1 MGEAEFLKEQ
11 MAAAKAAPAPS
22 VKSSISSYLFGTKST
37 PAPTPPPVPPRSST
51 SDSYD
56 YTAEARKKRSA
67 ANAAKPALDIKE
79 SISNIS
85 SGIGQKLSNL
95 KGGAAVIGS
104 KPAVTGSKPDEV
116 VKKTPELSEYEKQ
129 IMAGTSLDT
138 ISTLLAVVSYLVNF
152 LL

>member
-11 MAAAKAAPAPS
+11 MASAKAAPAPS

-56 YTAEARKKRSA
+56 YTAEARRKRSA
-67 ANAAKPALDIKE
+67 AKAAKPALDIKE

-95 KGGAAVIGS
+95 KGGAAV
-104 KPAVTGSKPDEV
+104 TGSKTDEV

-129 IMAGTSLDT
+129 IMAGTSLGT
-138 ISTLLAVVSYLVNF
+138 CLTCVAVKIS
-152 LL
+152 

>member
-11 MAAAKAAPAPS
+11 MASAKAAPAPS
-22 VKSSISSYLFGTKST
+22 VKNSISSYLFGTKST
-37 PAPTPPPVPPRSST
+37 PAPTPLPVPPRSST
-51 SDSYD
+51 SDAYD
-56 YTAEARKKRSA
+56 YTAEARRKRSA
-67 ANAAKPALDIKE
+67 AKAAKPALDIKE

-95 KGGAAVIGS
+95 KGGAAVTAS
-104 KPAVTGSKPDEV
+104 KTDEV

-138 ISTLLAVVSYLVNF
+138 FLTCIAVKVSSN
-152 LL
+152 

>member
-11 MAAAKAAPAPS
+11 MASAKAAPAPS

-51 SDSYD
+51 SDSHD
-56 YTAEARKKRSA
+56 YTAEARRKRSA
-67 ANAAKPALDIKE
+67 AKAAKPALDFKE

-95 KGGAAVIGS
+95 KGGAAVTGS
-104 KPAVTGSKPDEV
+104 KTSAVTGSKTEEV

-129 IMAGTSLDT
+129 IMAGTSLGGFLT
-138 ISTLLAVVSYLVNF
+138 CIAVKVS
-152 LL
+152 